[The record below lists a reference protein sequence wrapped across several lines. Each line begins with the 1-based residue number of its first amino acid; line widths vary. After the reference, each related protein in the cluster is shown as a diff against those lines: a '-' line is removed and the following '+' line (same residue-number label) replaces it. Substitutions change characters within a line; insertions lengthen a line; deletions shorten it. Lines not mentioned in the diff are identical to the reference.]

1 MSITKNSWL
10 TSSGDQFFQMGTPNP
25 ISAGISWQDIE
36 SLNLGTDLRFFDNRV
51 GLEFD
56 WFERKTNN
64 MIIPGESLPAT
75 YGASAPQGNYGN
87 LRTRG
92 FEISMDVT
100 HYFDNGDRK
109 STRLNSSHVAISY
122 AVF

>member
-1 MSITKNSWL
+1 MRP
-10 TSSGDQFFQMGTPNP
+10 PNP

-75 YGASAPQGNYGN
+75 YGASAPQRNYGN
-87 LRTRG
+87 LRTSG

-100 HYFDNGDRK
+100 HYFDNGL
-109 STRLNSSHVAISY
+109 RLTVWCNLSGA
-122 AVF
+122 FTDT

>member
-1 MSITKNSWL
+1 MSVLDGILSHANIRGSWGSIGDQSVSNSLYLSTMSITKNSWL

-56 WFERKTNN
+56 WVER
-64 MIIPGESLPAT
+64 MRT
-75 YGASAPQGNYGN
+75 YMS
-87 LRTRG
+87 
-92 FEISMDVT
+92 ISRETFPVT
-100 HYFDNGDRK
+100 CG
-109 STRLNSSHVAISY
+109 
-122 AVF
+122 

>member
-1 MSITKNSWL
+1 MSNTKNSWL

-36 SLNLGTDLRFFDNRV
+36 SLNLGTDLRFFDNRL

-64 MIIPGESLPAT
+64 MIITGESLPAT
-75 YGASAPQGNYGN
+75 YGSSASQGGYGN
-87 LRTRG
+87 LRT
-92 FEISMDVT
+92 SVLDV
-100 HYFDNGDRK
+100 FIDVN
-109 STRLNSSHVAISY
+109 
-122 AVF
+122 